1 MTVRA
6 PIRPAP
12 CCYPGP
18 MPRRAHRPALHRPRR
33 RRRLEVPPA
42 AWAPAEPLAPLDEA
56 LPDLDDD
63 EAWLVL
69 GDQWQA
75 RGDARGVVVALAAAA
90 EAAEGARRAALAA
103 ELRRVVGRCAD
114 DLVGPDLAPH
124 LAEREGA
131 VRLTWRRVLA
141 VEATCTLG
149 PPGRA
154 PTPDAAAVAL
164 LAAAPAHRL
173 RRLHL
178 TATLPASLEPTA
190 EATRG
195 WPLPHLE
202 TLVLGDPMGDLR
214 LGDVGR
220 WIAVPT
226 LRHLT
231 LAGPGALSDGPLEH
245 PDLQT
250 LHLHTPVVW
259 DRLARA
265 LSRADLPRLRHLHLE
280 VTRPEIGAGV
290 GWVAPLLARL
300 PAGAEVTYGPA
311 LQPWVAAAR

>member
-1 MTVRA
+1 
-6 PIRPAP
+6 
-12 CCYPGP
+12 
-18 MPRRAHRPALHRPRR
+18 MPRRAHRPDAHRPRR

-42 AWAPAEPLAPLDEA
+42 AFAPAEPLPPLDEA

-63 EAWLVL
+63 DGWLVL

-90 EAAEGARRAALAA
+90 EAAEGPRRASLCA
-103 ELRRVVGRCAD
+103 ELRRVVGRCAEA
-114 DLVGPDLAPH
+114 LVGPDLASH
-124 LAEREGA
+124 LSERQGT
-131 VRLTWRRVLA
+131 VRVTWRRVLA
-141 VEATCTLG
+141 VEASCRLE

-154 PTPDAAAVAL
+154 PAPDAAAEAL

-202 TLVLGDPMGDLR
+202 ALVLGDPEGDLR

-220 WIAVPT
+220 WLAVPT

-231 LAGPGALSDGPLEH
+231 LAGSGALSDGPLAH
-245 PDLQT
+245 TDLES

-259 DRLARA
+259 DRFAHA
-265 LSRADLPRLRHLHLE
+265 LSRADLPRLRRVHLD

-290 GWVAPLLARL
+290 SWIAPLLRRL
-300 PAGAEVTYGPA
+300 PAEVEVSYGPA
-311 LQPWVAAAR
+311 LQPWVAAASS